1 LARKILQWS
10 DVSLR
15 NFLQTDVRDRDLL
28 EGVHSHHREDMPH
41 VVQLVLRELLPF
53 GAPSLPLNAQEQERK
68 LCGRILHPFA
78 LG

>member
-1 LARKILQWS
+1 
-10 DVSLR
+10 
-15 NFLQTDVRDRDLL
+15 
-28 EGVHSHHREDMPH
+28 MPH

-68 LCGRILHPFA
+68 LCGRIPHPFA